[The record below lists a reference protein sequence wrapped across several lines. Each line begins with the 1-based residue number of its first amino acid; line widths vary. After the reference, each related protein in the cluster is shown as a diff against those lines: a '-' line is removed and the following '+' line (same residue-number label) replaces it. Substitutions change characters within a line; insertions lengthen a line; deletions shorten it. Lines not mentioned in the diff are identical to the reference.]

1 MIAFEERKSYEPSVA
16 GKCLHFP
23 MTEAMM
29 IALEERKSYEPGVA
43 KNACGTPKPIPAK
56 AEEAFRR
63 ADRHAAP
70 WGQGL

>member
-1 MIAFEERKSYEPSVA
+1 
-16 GKCLHFP
+16 

-29 IALEERKSYEPGVA
+29 IAFEERKSYEPGVA